1 MSDHYDVAVIGSGPG
16 GYSAAIRSGQLGKSV
31 ICIEKCGEDQTP
43 ILGGTCLNVGCIPS
57 KALLDSSYE
66 YHKAIN
72 QSSDHGIKIND
83 ISLDLNQMLTRK
95 EKVVD
100 DLTKGVSGLFKLNKV
115 KSLKGFAKIKKD
127 LSIEVTDEE
136 GSLNL
141 ITADNIVLAT
151 GSKPAELD
159 FSPTDQKSIITSKEA
174 LSLKQIPSQIII
186 IGSGAIGLEIGS
198 IWSRLGSK
206 VILLE
211 ELEQL
216 LPQADTQVSASAIKI
231 FKNQGLDIRLGTK
244 IESAE
249 KKEEKVLIRFG
260 EESLEA
266 DKLIV
271 AAGRVSYFE
280 DLLDE
285 GIDLELDSNGSINV
299 NQFCE
304 TNLKGLYAIGDVVR
318 GPKLA
323 HKASEEG
330 IMVAENIAGLNS
342 SLDYELIPFVIYT
355 HPEIAWVGKNEDQA
369 KKMGI
374 DYESA
379 SFPFSLNGRSLA
391 NKEEQ
396 GFVKMIVDKKK
407 DAILGVH
414 IIGSNASELI
424 QQAII
429 AIKTELSAEK
439 LGSLIFSHPTQSEAI
454 KETASLI
461 NSKAIHISN
470 RKRKK

>member
-31 ICIEKCGEDQTP
+31 ICIEKCGKDKTP

-57 KALLDSSYE
+57 KTLLDSSYE
-66 YHKAIN
+66 YFKAVN
-72 QSSDHGIKIND
+72 HASDHGIKIKG
-83 ISLDLNQMLTRK
+83 ISFDLEQMLVRK
-95 EKVVD
+95 EKVVE

-115 KSLKGFAKIKKD
+115 NSLRGTAKIKKD
-127 LSIEVTDEE
+127 LTIEVTDEE
-136 GSLNL
+136 GSFKL
-141 ITADNIVLAT
+141 ISADNIILAT
-151 GSKPAELD
+151 GSKPVELD
-159 FSPTDQKSIITSKEA
+159 FAPTDQNIVITSKEA
-174 LSLKQIPSQIII
+174 LNIKQVPNEIII

-206 VILLE
+206 VTLLE

-216 LPQADTQVSASAIKI
+216 LPQADKQVSTAAMKI
-231 FKNQGLDIRLGTK
+231 FKDQGLDIRLGTN
-244 IESAE
+244 IESVE
-249 KKEEKVLIRFG
+249 TNNEKVLIKC
-260 EESLEA
+260 EEENLEA

-271 AAGRVSYFE
+271 AAGRVPYFD

-285 GIDLELDSNGSINV
+285 NIDLVLDSNGSINV
-299 NQFCE
+299 NPFCE
-304 TNLKGLYAIGDVVR
+304 TNIKGLYAIGDVVR

-330 IMVAENIAGLNS
+330 IMVAENIAGLNG

-355 HPEIAWVGKNEDQA
+355 HPEIAWVGMNEGQVETL
-369 KKMGI
+369 GI

-391 NKEEQ
+391 SKENQ
-396 GFVKMIVDKKK
+396 GFVKVIVDKTK
-407 DAILGVH
+407 DSLLGVH
-414 IIGSNASELI
+414 IIGTNASELI

-429 AIKTELSAEK
+429 AIETELSAEK
-439 LGSLIFSHPTQSEAI
+439 FGSLIFSHPTKSEAI
-454 KETASLI
+454 KEAASLI